1 MKMTE
6 RTRERLHLLA
16 EQNMMRK
23 RIFSGLFVL
32 LILSLMPGCMQAPKL
47 TKTEVSGVRLDSTA
61 KGDEGIDAMIAPY
74 KSTLEKEMN
83 EVLVYSESEAVK
95 GQPEGKLGN
104 IVADLSLR
112 AANRYLRES
121 GQPLADI
128 CMLNN
133 GGLRTSLPAGAISK
147 GKIFELMPFEN
158 MLVVLTI
165 SGAQMKNL
173 LAYIGKSKGVPVS
186 GMQMKIDSEGGV
198 KQVMIG
204 GLPFDENKNYR
215 VATSDYLAGGG
226 DKMGFFKNP
235 VSNELLS
242 RKLRDALIEEMVML
256 QQQGKKLEPVLDK
269 RISNE

>member
-1 MKMTE
+1 
-6 RTRERLHLLA
+6 
-16 EQNMMRK
+16 
-23 RIFSGLFVL
+23 
-32 LILSLMPGCMQAPKL
+32 
-47 TKTEVSGVRLDSTA
+47 
-61 KGDEGIDAMIAPY
+61 
-74 KSTLEKEMN
+74 
-83 EVLVYSESEAVK
+83 
-95 GQPEGKLGN
+95 
-104 IVADLSLR
+104 
-112 AANRYLRES
+112 
-121 GQPLADI
+121 
-128 CMLNN
+128 MLNN